1 MLILK
6 LKKVLNYMFDFIASF
21 RPRTVIYLTLAL
33 GMLLTL
39 SSFYIEH
46 VLHEIPCPMCIWQR
60 YSHMTLWAV
69 ALFSLLLWPYLPK
82 AKFYIFVFICVGMY
96 SGGVGLYQGAGQQG
110 WVELPQSCTGG
121 SVELLDADNLFLALT
136 NVPKPPS
143 CKDID
148 FEVFGLTLAW
158 WNFIIMSI
166 MVLCLTIWLSK
177 NKRKTFR

>member
-1 MLILK
+1 MLT
-6 LKKVLNYMFDFIASF
+6 NFIASF
-21 RPRTVIYLTLAL
+21 KARTVIYLTLFL
-33 GMLLTL
+33 GVTLTA

-46 VLHEIPCPMCIWQR
+46 VLNEIPCPMCLWQR
-60 YSHMTLWAV
+60 YSHMVLWGV
-69 ALFSLLLWPYLPK
+69 ALFSLMLLPFFRKPK
-82 AKFYIFVFICVGMY
+82 FFIFLFVLVGLY

-121 SVELLDADNLFLALT
+121 NVELLDADNLFLALT

-148 FEVFGLTLAW
+148 FEILGLTLAW

-166 MVLCLTIWLSK
+166 MVLCLTIWLNK
-177 NKRKTFR
+177 NKRC